1 MQPASAGT
9 VLGDFNDATLAWKGV
24 VTTFHRPDGGFAVR
38 TEAADGGPE
47 AFPVRFTLGIEPLQR
62 YLVESP
68 RGRLQSPDIAW
79 DSRPVAAGGQRWLH
93 LPAAELHRGADE
105 ALGGPSP
112 RHGWNQPCGACHTT
126 DFHKNYR
133 PEGDNFETAF
143 AEGDVGCEA
152 CHGPASGHVAWAKG
166 GKPSSEAQKGLT
178 FSLRGAS
185 LASWGN
191 AGTTGTLGRTGPIS
205 RVEVDT
211 CGTCHSR
218 RRQLWPTAQPGA
230 PIGQA
235 YRVSLLEEGL
245 YAPDGQMLGEVYE
258 YGSFLQSSMFQQ
270 GVTCSDCHEPHSA
283 GKLQSAGN
291 AVCTRCHLAARFEAK
306 EHHHHAPGSEAAQ
319 CVGCHMVERTYMAVD
334 ARRDHSFRIPRP
346 DLALKLGTPDAC
358 TGCHKDRG
366 VRWSA
371 EKALALWGKALAA
384 RPEWG
389 EAIAAGRGWQPAA
402 GDRLADAALNTA
414 FPAIARATAVELLE
428 RFPGPQFA
436 TLLEGW
442 AKDRDPLVR
451 RATAH
456 ALAGLEPPA
465 RARLTLPMLADP
477 VRDVRLEATMTL
489 ETVPQRLLD
498 APARAALKVATGE
511 LRTSLAADADRSDA
525 QYDLGMLELALGNAR
540 EAEAAFRLA
549 IARGPGFAPSYLQ
562 LAEVLRGTGRES
574 EAERTLRDAVQR
586 DATDAPA
593 YHALGMTFLRRG
605 RKAEALPL
613 LEKAARLGAADPH
626 FAYVY
631 AVTLEDTGNHRG
643 ARAVLEKT
651 QARFPGDLEVLTRLV
666 LLARDAGDREST
678 RRWAQK
684 LSAAAP
690 NVTAVQQFIH
700 SVEAGNR

>member
-1 MQPASAGT
+1 
-9 VLGDFNDATLAWKGV
+9 VLGDFNDARLASKGAI
-24 VTTFHRPDGGFAVR
+24 TTFLRRDGGFAVHS
-38 TEAADGGPE
+38 EGPDGGAE
-47 AFPVRFTLGIEPLQR
+47 AFAVRFTLGVEPLQQ
-62 YLVESP
+62 YLLALP
-68 RGRLQSPDIAW
+68 QGGFQSPDIAW
-79 DSRPVAAGGQRWLH
+79 DSRPVAAGGQRWFRLPTVE
-93 LPAAELHRGADE
+93 LPADGA
-105 ALGGPSP
+105 AAAGG
-112 RHGWNQPCGACHTT
+112 RHGWNQPCGACHSTG
-126 DFHKNYR
+126 FKKSYR
-133 PEGDNFETAF
+133 AEDDTLQTAF
-143 AEGDVGCEA
+143 AEGGVGCEA
-152 CHGPASGHVAWAKG
+152 CHGPASGHMAWAKA
-166 GKPSSEAQKGLT
+166 GKPTADAQKGLT

-185 LASWGN
+185 LAAWGN

-205 RVEVDT
+205 RVEVET

-218 RRQLWPTAQPGA
+218 RRQLWPTALPGA

-235 YRVSLLEEGL
+235 YRVALLEEGL
-245 YAPDGQMLGEVYE
+245 YAPDGQIEGEVYE

-283 GKLQSAGN
+283 KKLRSEGN
-291 AVCTRCHLAARFEAK
+291 AVCTRCHLAARFEAA

-319 CVGCHMVERTYMAVD
+319 CVACHMVQRTSMAVD
-334 ARRDHSFRIPRP
+334 TRRDHSFRIPRP

-358 TGCHKDRG
+358 TGCHKDKD

-371 EKALALWGKALAA
+371 EKALALWGKGLAA
-384 RPEWG
+384 RPQWG
-389 EAIAAGRGWQPAA
+389 EAIAAGRHWQPAA

-414 FPAIARATAVELLE
+414 FPAIARATAIELLE

-436 TLLEGW
+436 SLLEGW

-477 VRDVRLEATMTL
+477 VRDVRLEATTTL

-498 APARAALKVATGE
+498 APARAALKAATLE
-511 LRTSLAADADRSDA
+511 FRTSLAADADRSEA
-525 QYDLGMLELALGNAR
+525 QYELGTLELALGNAR
-540 EAEAAFRLA
+540 AAEAAFRLA
-549 IARGPGFAPSYLQ
+549 IAQDPGFTPSYLQ
-562 LAEVLRGTGRES
+562 LAEVLRGTGKES
-574 EAERTLRDAVQR
+574 EAEQTLKDAIQKQP
-586 DATDAPA
+586 ADAPA
-593 YHALGMTFLRRG
+593 YHALAMSLVRRG

-631 AVTLEDTGNHRG
+631 AVALEDTGNHRG

-666 LLARDAGDREST
+666 LLARDAGDKEGM
-678 RRWAQK
+678 RRWTEK

-690 NVTAVQQFIH
+690 NVTAVQQFIR
-700 SVEAGNR
+700 SVEAGNP